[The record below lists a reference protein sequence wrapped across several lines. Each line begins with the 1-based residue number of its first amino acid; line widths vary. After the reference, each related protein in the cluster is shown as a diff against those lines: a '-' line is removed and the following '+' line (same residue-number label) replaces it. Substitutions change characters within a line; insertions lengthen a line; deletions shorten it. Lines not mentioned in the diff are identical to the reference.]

1 MTSRYHD
8 AEKFS
13 SKQTRVPFQNGDAF
27 NRVAAFLFFRGK
39 EIDKEGR
46 KSL

>member
-1 MTSRYHD
+1 MTSRYRD
-8 AEKFS
+8 AEKVG
-13 SKQTRVPFQNGDAF
+13 SKQTRIAFQNGDAF
-27 NRVAAFLFFRGK
+27 YRVVAFLFFRRK

>member
-8 AEKFS
+8 TEKLG
-13 SKQTRVPFQNGDAF
+13 SKQTRILFQNGHAF
-27 NRVAAFLFFRGK
+27 YRIAAILFFRRK
-39 EIDKEGR
+39 EIHKEGR

>member
-8 AEKFS
+8 AEKVG
-13 SKQTRVPFQNGDAF
+13 SKQTRIAFQNGDAF
-27 NRVAAFLFFRGK
+27 YRVVAFPFFRQK

>member
-8 AEKFS
+8 AEKVG
-13 SKQTRVPFQNGDAF
+13 SKQTRIAFQNGDAF
-27 NRVAAFLFFRGK
+27 YRVVAFLFFRRK